1 MDCASNSINLKLS
14 VLKLHV
20 EQMLNVLKMSDNH
33 QHTKIVIG
41 RIVRLREVYRHQP
54 KLLEIINRIIRE
66 MYDIFVLQL

>member
-14 VLKLHV
+14 VLKLHG
-20 EQMLNVLKMSDNH
+20 EQMLNALKISDNH
-33 QHTKIVIG
+33 QHTKVVID

-54 KLLEIINRIIRE
+54 KLLEIINTVIRE